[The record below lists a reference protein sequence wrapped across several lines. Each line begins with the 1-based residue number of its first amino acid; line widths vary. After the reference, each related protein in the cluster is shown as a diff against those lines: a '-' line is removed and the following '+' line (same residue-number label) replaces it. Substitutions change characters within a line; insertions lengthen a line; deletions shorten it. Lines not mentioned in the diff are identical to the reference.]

1 MQKWTR
7 VLYQPGIPL
16 GENGER
22 VTACKKHIA
31 LSKEAAK
38 EGMVLLKN
46 DRNVLPLA
54 KGSKVALFGKASFDY
69 VRGGGG
75 SGEVTVSYARNL
87 YEGFG
92 LMKDKVTV
100 FEELSAFY
108 RDNVKAQYQAGRV
121 PGMTIEPE
129 IPAELLKKARAYT
142 DTAIITICRFSGEG
156 WDRKSIVDTENKN
169 LFISEEE
176 MAKRSA
182 EIFEDG
188 DFCLTHAE
196 QEMVN
201 AVKTHFERVIVVMN
215 VGGMVDSSWFCDE
228 ERIQAV
234 LMAWQGGIE
243 GGLAA
248 AELLMGEG
256 SPSGKLVDTF
266 AKELADY
273 PSTAYFHESER
284 FVDYT
289 EDIYVGYRYFETI
302 PNAADKV
309 NYPFGFGLSYTDF
322 VLNAGAPK

>member
-7 VLYQPGIPL
+7 VLYQPGIGL

-38 EGMVLLKN
+38 EGMVFLKN

-92 LMKDKVTV
+92 LMKDRVTV

-142 DTAIITICRFSGEG
+142 DTAVITICRFSGEG

-188 DFCLTHAE
+188 DFNLTHAE
-196 QEMVN
+196 QAMVN
-201 AVKTHFERVIVVMN
+201 AVKTCFEKVVVVMN
-215 VGGMVDSSWFCDE
+215 VGGMVDSSWFYDD
-228 ERIQAV
+228 ERIQSV

-243 GGLAA
+243 G
-248 AELLMGEG
+248 
-256 SPSGKLVDTF
+256 
-266 AKELADY
+266 
-273 PSTAYFHESER
+273 
-284 FVDYT
+284 
-289 EDIYVGYRYFETI
+289 
-302 PNAADKV
+302 
-309 NYPFGFGLSYTDF
+309 
-322 VLNAGAPK
+322 

>member
-7 VLYQPGIPL
+7 VMYQPNIPL
-16 GENGER
+16 GENGEK
-22 VTACKKHIA
+22 VTACKEHIT

-46 DRNVLPLA
+46 DGNLLPLA
-54 KGSKVALFGKASFDY
+54 RGSKIALFGKASFDY

-87 YEGFG
+87 YEGFSM
-92 LMKDKVTV
+92 LKDKVSV

-108 RDNVKAQYQAGRV
+108 RDNVKEQYREGRV

-129 IPAELLKKARAYT
+129 VPEELLKKARAYT
-142 DTAIITICRFSGEG
+142 DTAIITICRLSGEG

-169 LFISEEE
+169 LCITEDA

-196 QEMVN
+196 WAMVD
-201 AVKTHFERVIVVMN
+201 AVKTNFEKVIVVMN
-215 VGGMVDSSWFCDE
+215 VGGMVDSCWFHDDT
-228 ERIQAV
+228 RIQSV

-243 GGLAA
+243 
-248 AELLMGEG
+248 
-256 SPSGKLVDTF
+256 
-266 AKELADY
+266 
-273 PSTAYFHESER
+273 
-284 FVDYT
+284 
-289 EDIYVGYRYFETI
+289 
-302 PNAADKV
+302 
-309 NYPFGFGLSYTDF
+309 
-322 VLNAGAPK
+322 

>member
-87 YEGFG
+87 YEGLG

-108 RDNVKAQYQAGRV
+108 RDNVKAQYRDGRV
-121 PGMTIEPE
+121 PGMTVEPE
-129 IPAELLKKARAYT
+129 IPAE
-142 DTAIITICRFSGEG
+142 C
-156 WDRKSIVDTENKN
+156 
-169 LFISEEE
+169 
-176 MAKRSA
+176 
-182 EIFEDG
+182 
-188 DFCLTHAE
+188 
-196 QEMVN
+196 
-201 AVKTHFERVIVVMN
+201 
-215 VGGMVDSSWFCDE
+215 
-228 ERIQAV
+228 
-234 LMAWQGGIE
+234 
-243 GGLAA
+243 
-248 AELLMGEG
+248 
-256 SPSGKLVDTF
+256 
-266 AKELADY
+266 
-273 PSTAYFHESER
+273 
-284 FVDYT
+284 
-289 EDIYVGYRYFETI
+289 
-302 PNAADKV
+302 
-309 NYPFGFGLSYTDF
+309 
-322 VLNAGAPK
+322 